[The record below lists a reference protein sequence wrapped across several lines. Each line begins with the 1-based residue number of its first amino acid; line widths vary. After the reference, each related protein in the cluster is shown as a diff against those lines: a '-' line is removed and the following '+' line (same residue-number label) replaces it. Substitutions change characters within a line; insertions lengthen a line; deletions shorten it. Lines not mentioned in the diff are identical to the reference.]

1 MPEKAKRRR
10 SRNGKRYPVTAKG
23 NPKELAACA
32 GMLPDMTPVLCKAES
47 SYLHSRRVYKAAHSF
62 L

>member
-10 SRNGKRYPVTAKG
+10 GGNGKRYPVTAKN

-32 GMLPDMTPVLCKAES
+32 GMLPDMTPILCKAES
-47 SYLHSRRVYKAAHSF
+47 SKTYGRSVYKAAHSF
-62 L
+62 